1 MELWELAAREA
12 IRETVARYAH
22 LVDRGRIDELV
33 ELFVEDGVLE
43 AGDRPPA
50 RGRAAIR
57 ELFLETGKRL
67 ASASARPLIR
77 HHVSNLLACR
87 QLPELHA
94 SRSLTLCRPQPL
106 AARCAPIRGA
116 APPGRLHAMG
126 TGRASFRP
134 ATLTAL
140 RRTRSL

>member
-33 ELFVEDGVLE
+33 DLFVEDGVLE

-50 RGRAAIR
+50 AGRAAIR

-77 HHVSNLLACR
+77 HHVSNLTIDVTGPDDATAESYFLAMTDR
-87 QLPELHA
+87 GPDHWGRYRDRFVRRG
-94 SRSLTLCRPQPL
+94 SRWLFRHRR
-106 AARCAPIRGA
+106 ARTDGYAPGSVF
-116 APPGRLHAMG
+116 G
-126 TGRASFRP
+126 
-134 ATLTAL
+134 
-140 RRTRSL
+140 